1 MDRFNPIYLVYLSI
15 ISGFVG
21 IVLYLR
27 VDMTS
32 SLMTILVVMAFV
44 GICSSLLNASLMK
57 IVINYTPE
65 DKKGV
70 STGTFT
76 LFKDLGLPIGS
87 TLGLTIYGLSTSRG
101 FDSAITESAADL
113 GLNAEQT
120 MQLIEAKT
128 TGEIPTALDSI
139 LGQANVQFA
148 ELLSTA
154 NMESVAA
161 GIQTLGIINLALFIV
176 IALISL
182 GLLKLKPMSVEV
194 PELNVQQNTVLE
206 EV

>member
-1 MDRFNPIYLVYLSI
+1 
-15 ISGFVG
+15 
-21 IVLYLR
+21 
-27 VDMTS
+27 
-32 SLMTILVVMAFV
+32 
-44 GICSSLLNASLMK
+44 MK